1 MQVNKLTDGIDIS
14 SHERFLAAR
23 KSTWVSVLVNC
34 FLTSGQVIT
43 GVFSGSQGLIADGI
57 HSLSDLVSDFVVLI
71 ANHKSKKNPDDDHHY
86 GHHRYEN
93 GASLILG
100 TILFIVGIGMLW
112 SAANKMQQP
121 DDIPQVHIVAL
132 WVALAALV
140 IKELLFRYM
149 LAVATR
155 VKSTMLVANAWH
167 ARSDAASSLVVA
179 IGIIG
184 SLSGFK
190 LLDPVAALVVGLI
203 VTRMGYSFMSDS
215 LHDLMDRAVD
225 IETENSIKTT
235 LLSTPGVEG
244 IHDLKTRKM
253 GDLVVVDVHLEIDG
267 DLSVKVGHDIAV
279 LARKSVLD
287 NHHVLN
293 VMRTVVIGATLLLSP
308 CVMAGSDG
316 VEHAMKMM
324 NKSYRAA
331 LKEEDVTSFRKDMR
345 ELKATAESILNSP
358 VEGYDRETYVAGM
371 SLLIDEVT
379 AVESTAEKEGLDA
392 GKIAAQKLGSLMRKY
407 HNKLGVD

>member
-1 MQVNKLTDGIDIS
+1 MLY
-14 SHERFLAAR
+14 
-23 KSTWVSVLVNC
+23 
-34 FLTSGQVIT
+34 
-43 GVFSGSQGLIADGI
+43 
-57 HSLSDLVSDFVVLI
+57 SLQTIKV
-71 ANHKSKKNPDDDHHY
+71 NPDDDHHY

-112 SAANKMQQP
+112 SAVNKMKQP

-184 SLSGFK
+184 NLSGFK
-190 LLDPVAALVVGLI
+190 LLDPVAAMVVGLI

-215 LHDLMDRAVD
+215 LHDLMDRSVD
-225 IETENSIKTT
+225 IETENKIKTT

-253 GDLVVVDVHLEIDG
+253 GDLVVVDVHLEING
-267 DLSVKVGHDIAV
+267 NLSVKVGHDIAV

-293 VMRTVVIGATLLLSP
+293 VMTHVDP
-308 CVMAGSDG
+308 FF
-316 VEHAMKMM
+316 
-324 NKSYRAA
+324 
-331 LKEEDVTSFRKDMR
+331 KEVS
-345 ELKATAESILNSP
+345 
-358 VEGYDRETYVAGM
+358 
-371 SLLIDEVT
+371 
-379 AVESTAEKEGLDA
+379 GLDY
-392 GKIAAQKLGSLMRKY
+392 GSVNNHKQ
-407 HNKLGVD
+407 

>member
-1 MQVNKLTDGIDIS
+1 MK
-14 SHERFLAAR
+14 
-23 KSTWVSVLVNC
+23 
-34 FLTSGQVIT
+34 
-43 GVFSGSQGLIADGI
+43 
-57 HSLSDLVSDFVVLI
+57 
-71 ANHKSKKNPDDDHHY
+71 
-86 GHHRYEN
+86 
-93 GASLILG
+93 
-100 TILFIVGIGMLW
+100 
-112 SAANKMQQP
+112 QP

-184 SLSGFK
+184 NLSGFK
-190 LLDPVAALVVGLI
+190 LLDPVAAMVVGLI

-215 LHDLMDRAVD
+215 LHDLMDRSVD
-225 IETENSIKTT
+225 IETENKIKTT

-253 GDLVVVDVHLEIDG
+253 GDLVVVDVHLEING
-267 DLSVKVGHDIAV
+267 NLSVKVGHDIAV

-293 VMRTVVIGATLLLSP
+293 VMTHVDP
-308 CVMAGSDG
+308 
-316 VEHAMKMM
+316 
-324 NKSYRAA
+324 
-331 LKEEDVTSFRKDMR
+331 FF
-345 ELKATAESILNSP
+345 
-358 VEGYDRETYVAGM
+358 
-371 SLLIDEVT
+371 
-379 AVESTAEKEGLDA
+379 KEGSGLDY
-392 GKIAAQKLGSLMRKY
+392 GSVNNHKQ
-407 HNKLGVD
+407 

>member
-1 MQVNKLTDGIDIS
+1 
-14 SHERFLAAR
+14 
-23 KSTWVSVLVNC
+23 
-34 FLTSGQVIT
+34 
-43 GVFSGSQGLIADGI
+43 
-57 HSLSDLVSDFVVLI
+57 
-71 ANHKSKKNPDDDHHY
+71 
-86 GHHRYEN
+86 
-93 GASLILG
+93 
-100 TILFIVGIGMLW
+100 
-112 SAANKMQQP
+112 
-121 DDIPQVHIVAL
+121 
-132 WVALAALV
+132 
-140 IKELLFRYM
+140 
-149 LAVATR
+149 
-155 VKSTMLVANAWH
+155 MLVANAWH

-267 DLSVKVGHDIAV
+267 NLSVKVGHDIAV

-293 VMRTVVIGATLLLSP
+293 VMTHVDP
-308 CVMAGSDG
+308 YFKEGSD
-316 VEHAMKMM
+316 
-324 NKSYRAA
+324 
-331 LKEEDVTSFRKDMR
+331 
-345 ELKATAESILNSP
+345 
-358 VEGYDRETYVAGM
+358 
-371 SLLIDEVT
+371 
-379 AVESTAEKEGLDA
+379 LDY
-392 GKIAAQKLGSLMRKY
+392 GSVNNHK
-407 HNKLGVD
+407 

>member
-1 MQVNKLTDGIDIS
+1 
-14 SHERFLAAR
+14 
-23 KSTWVSVLVNC
+23 
-34 FLTSGQVIT
+34 
-43 GVFSGSQGLIADGI
+43 
-57 HSLSDLVSDFVVLI
+57 
-71 ANHKSKKNPDDDHHY
+71 
-86 GHHRYEN
+86 
-93 GASLILG
+93 
-100 TILFIVGIGMLW
+100 
-112 SAANKMQQP
+112 MQQP

-155 VKSTMLVANAWH
+155 VKSTMLVANARH

-293 VMRTVVIGATLLLSP
+293 VMTHVDPYFKG
-308 CVMAGSDG
+308 D
-316 VEHAMKMM
+316 
-324 NKSYRAA
+324 
-331 LKEEDVTSFRKDMR
+331 
-345 ELKATAESILNSP
+345 NSP
-358 VEGYDRETYVAGM
+358 GCG
-371 SLLIDEVT
+371 
-379 AVESTAEKEGLDA
+379 
-392 GKIAAQKLGSLMRKY
+392 GK
-407 HNKLGVD
+407 

>member
-1 MQVNKLTDGIDIS
+1 M
-14 SHERFLAAR
+14 R
-23 KSTWVSVLVNC
+23 
-34 FLTSGQVIT
+34 
-43 GVFSGSQGLIADGI
+43 
-57 HSLSDLVSDFVVLI
+57 
-71 ANHKSKKNPDDDHHY
+71 
-86 GHHRYEN
+86 
-93 GASLILG
+93 
-100 TILFIVGIGMLW
+100 
-112 SAANKMQQP
+112 
-121 DDIPQVHIVAL
+121 
-132 WVALAALV
+132 
-140 IKELLFRYM
+140 
-149 LAVATR
+149 
-155 VKSTMLVANAWH
+155 H

-235 LLSTPGVEG
+235 LLSTHGVEG

-293 VMRTVVIGATLLLSP
+293 VMTHVDP
-308 CVMAGSDG
+308 YFKEGSD
-316 VEHAMKMM
+316 
-324 NKSYRAA
+324 
-331 LKEEDVTSFRKDMR
+331 
-345 ELKATAESILNSP
+345 
-358 VEGYDRETYVAGM
+358 
-371 SLLIDEVT
+371 
-379 AVESTAEKEGLDA
+379 LDY
-392 GKIAAQKLGSLMRKY
+392 GSVNNHKQ
-407 HNKLGVD
+407 

>member
-1 MQVNKLTDGIDIS
+1 M
-14 SHERFLAAR
+14 R
-23 KSTWVSVLVNC
+23 
-34 FLTSGQVIT
+34 
-43 GVFSGSQGLIADGI
+43 IACI
-57 HSLSDLVSDFVVLI
+57 LY
-71 ANHKSKKNPDDDHHY
+71 HKSKKNPDDDHHY

-112 SAANKMQQP
+112 SAVNKMKQP

-184 SLSGFK
+184 NLSGFK
-190 LLDPVAALVVGLI
+190 LLDPVAAMVVGLI

-215 LHDLMDRAVD
+215 LHDLMDRSVD
-225 IETENSIKTT
+225 IETENKIKTT

-253 GDLVVVDVHLEIDG
+253 GDLVVVDVHLEING
-267 DLSVKVGHDIAV
+267 NLSVKVGHDIAV

-293 VMRTVVIGATLLLSP
+293 VMTHVDP
-308 CVMAGSDG
+308 FF
-316 VEHAMKMM
+316 
-324 NKSYRAA
+324 
-331 LKEEDVTSFRKDMR
+331 KEVS
-345 ELKATAESILNSP
+345 
-358 VEGYDRETYVAGM
+358 
-371 SLLIDEVT
+371 
-379 AVESTAEKEGLDA
+379 GLDY
-392 GKIAAQKLGSLMRKY
+392 GSVNNHKQ
-407 HNKLGVD
+407 

>member
-1 MQVNKLTDGIDIS
+1 
-14 SHERFLAAR
+14 
-23 KSTWVSVLVNC
+23 
-34 FLTSGQVIT
+34 
-43 GVFSGSQGLIADGI
+43 
-57 HSLSDLVSDFVVLI
+57 
-71 ANHKSKKNPDDDHHY
+71 
-86 GHHRYEN
+86 
-93 GASLILG
+93 
-100 TILFIVGIGMLW
+100 
-112 SAANKMQQP
+112 MQQP

-267 DLSVKVGHDIAV
+267 NLSVKVGHDIAV

-293 VMRTVVIGATLLLSP
+293 VMTHVDP
-308 CVMAGSDG
+308 YFKEGSD
-316 VEHAMKMM
+316 
-324 NKSYRAA
+324 
-331 LKEEDVTSFRKDMR
+331 
-345 ELKATAESILNSP
+345 
-358 VEGYDRETYVAGM
+358 
-371 SLLIDEVT
+371 
-379 AVESTAEKEGLDA
+379 LDY
-392 GKIAAQKLGSLMRKY
+392 GSVNNHK
-407 HNKLGVD
+407 

>member
-1 MQVNKLTDGIDIS
+1 L
-14 SHERFLAAR
+14 
-23 KSTWVSVLVNC
+23 
-34 FLTSGQVIT
+34 
-43 GVFSGSQGLIADGI
+43 LII
-57 HSLSDLVSDFVVLI
+57 KV
-71 ANHKSKKNPDDDHHY
+71 KNPDDDHHY

-293 VMRTVVIGATLLLSP
+293 VMTHVDPYFKG
-308 CVMAGSDG
+308 D
-316 VEHAMKMM
+316 
-324 NKSYRAA
+324 
-331 LKEEDVTSFRKDMR
+331 
-345 ELKATAESILNSP
+345 NSP
-358 VEGYDRETYVAGM
+358 GCG
-371 SLLIDEVT
+371 
-379 AVESTAEKEGLDA
+379 
-392 GKIAAQKLGSLMRKY
+392 GK
-407 HNKLGVD
+407 

>member
-1 MQVNKLTDGIDIS
+1 
-14 SHERFLAAR
+14 
-23 KSTWVSVLVNC
+23 
-34 FLTSGQVIT
+34 
-43 GVFSGSQGLIADGI
+43 
-57 HSLSDLVSDFVVLI
+57 
-71 ANHKSKKNPDDDHHY
+71 
-86 GHHRYEN
+86 
-93 GASLILG
+93 
-100 TILFIVGIGMLW
+100 MLW

-293 VMRTVVIGATLLLSP
+293 VMTHIDP
-308 CVMAGSDG
+308 YFKEGSD
-316 VEHAMKMM
+316 
-324 NKSYRAA
+324 
-331 LKEEDVTSFRKDMR
+331 
-345 ELKATAESILNSP
+345 
-358 VEGYDRETYVAGM
+358 
-371 SLLIDEVT
+371 
-379 AVESTAEKEGLDA
+379 LDY
-392 GKIAAQKLGSLMRKY
+392 GSVNNHKQ
-407 HNKLGVD
+407 

>member
-1 MQVNKLTDGIDIS
+1 
-14 SHERFLAAR
+14 
-23 KSTWVSVLVNC
+23 
-34 FLTSGQVIT
+34 
-43 GVFSGSQGLIADGI
+43 
-57 HSLSDLVSDFVVLI
+57 
-71 ANHKSKKNPDDDHHY
+71 NPDDDHHY

-112 SAANKMQQP
+112 SAVNKMKQP

-184 SLSGFK
+184 NLSGFK
-190 LLDPVAALVVGLI
+190 LLDPVAAMVVGLI

-215 LHDLMDRAVD
+215 LHDLMDRSVD
-225 IETENSIKTT
+225 IETENKIKTT

-253 GDLVVVDVHLEIDG
+253 GDLVVVDVHLEING
-267 DLSVKVGHDIAV
+267 NLSVKVGHDIAV

-293 VMRTVVIGATLLLSP
+293 VMTHVDP
-308 CVMAGSDG
+308 FF
-316 VEHAMKMM
+316 
-324 NKSYRAA
+324 
-331 LKEEDVTSFRKDMR
+331 KEVS
-345 ELKATAESILNSP
+345 
-358 VEGYDRETYVAGM
+358 
-371 SLLIDEVT
+371 
-379 AVESTAEKEGLDA
+379 GLDY
-392 GKIAAQKLGSLMRKY
+392 GSVNNHKQ
-407 HNKLGVD
+407 

>member
-1 MQVNKLTDGIDIS
+1 
-14 SHERFLAAR
+14 
-23 KSTWVSVLVNC
+23 
-34 FLTSGQVIT
+34 
-43 GVFSGSQGLIADGI
+43 
-57 HSLSDLVSDFVVLI
+57 
-71 ANHKSKKNPDDDHHY
+71 
-86 GHHRYEN
+86 
-93 GASLILG
+93 
-100 TILFIVGIGMLW
+100 MLW
-112 SAANKMQQP
+112 SAVNKMKQP

-184 SLSGFK
+184 NLSGFK
-190 LLDPVAALVVGLI
+190 LLDPVAAMVVGLI

-215 LHDLMDRAVD
+215 LHDLMDRSVD
-225 IETENSIKTT
+225 IETENKIKTT

-253 GDLVVVDVHLEIDG
+253 GDLVVVDVHLEING
-267 DLSVKVGHDIAV
+267 NLSVKVGHDIAV

-293 VMRTVVIGATLLLSP
+293 VMTHVDP
-308 CVMAGSDG
+308 
-316 VEHAMKMM
+316 
-324 NKSYRAA
+324 
-331 LKEEDVTSFRKDMR
+331 FF
-345 ELKATAESILNSP
+345 
-358 VEGYDRETYVAGM
+358 
-371 SLLIDEVT
+371 
-379 AVESTAEKEGLDA
+379 KEGSGLDY
-392 GKIAAQKLGSLMRKY
+392 GSVNNHKQ
-407 HNKLGVD
+407 

>member
-1 MQVNKLTDGIDIS
+1 
-14 SHERFLAAR
+14 
-23 KSTWVSVLVNC
+23 
-34 FLTSGQVIT
+34 
-43 GVFSGSQGLIADGI
+43 
-57 HSLSDLVSDFVVLI
+57 
-71 ANHKSKKNPDDDHHY
+71 
-86 GHHRYEN
+86 
-93 GASLILG
+93 
-100 TILFIVGIGMLW
+100 
-112 SAANKMQQP
+112 MQQP

-293 VMRTVVIGATLLLSP
+293 VMTHVDP
-308 CVMAGSDG
+308 YFKEGSD
-316 VEHAMKMM
+316 
-324 NKSYRAA
+324 
-331 LKEEDVTSFRKDMR
+331 
-345 ELKATAESILNSP
+345 
-358 VEGYDRETYVAGM
+358 
-371 SLLIDEVT
+371 
-379 AVESTAEKEGLDA
+379 LDY
-392 GKIAAQKLGSLMRKY
+392 GSVNNHKQ
-407 HNKLGVD
+407 

>member
-1 MQVNKLTDGIDIS
+1 
-14 SHERFLAAR
+14 
-23 KSTWVSVLVNC
+23 
-34 FLTSGQVIT
+34 
-43 GVFSGSQGLIADGI
+43 
-57 HSLSDLVSDFVVLI
+57 
-71 ANHKSKKNPDDDHHY
+71 
-86 GHHRYEN
+86 
-93 GASLILG
+93 
-100 TILFIVGIGMLW
+100 
-112 SAANKMQQP
+112 MQQP

-279 LARKSVLD
+279 LAGKSVLD

-293 VMRTVVIGATLLLSP
+293 VMTHVDPYFKG
-308 CVMAGSDG
+308 D
-316 VEHAMKMM
+316 
-324 NKSYRAA
+324 
-331 LKEEDVTSFRKDMR
+331 
-345 ELKATAESILNSP
+345 NSH
-358 VEGYDRETYVAGM
+358 GCG
-371 SLLIDEVT
+371 
-379 AVESTAEKEGLDA
+379 
-392 GKIAAQKLGSLMRKY
+392 GK
-407 HNKLGVD
+407 

>member
-1 MQVNKLTDGIDIS
+1 
-14 SHERFLAAR
+14 
-23 KSTWVSVLVNC
+23 
-34 FLTSGQVIT
+34 
-43 GVFSGSQGLIADGI
+43 
-57 HSLSDLVSDFVVLI
+57 
-71 ANHKSKKNPDDDHHY
+71 
-86 GHHRYEN
+86 
-93 GASLILG
+93 
-100 TILFIVGIGMLW
+100 
-112 SAANKMQQP
+112 MQQP

-155 VKSTMLVANAWH
+155 VKSTMLVANARH

-235 LLSTPGVEG
+235 LLSTHGVEG

-279 LARKSVLD
+279 LAGKSVLD

-293 VMRTVVIGATLLLSP
+293 VMTHVDPYFKG
-308 CVMAGSDG
+308 D
-316 VEHAMKMM
+316 
-324 NKSYRAA
+324 
-331 LKEEDVTSFRKDMR
+331 
-345 ELKATAESILNSP
+345 NSP
-358 VEGYDRETYVAGM
+358 GCG
-371 SLLIDEVT
+371 
-379 AVESTAEKEGLDA
+379 
-392 GKIAAQKLGSLMRKY
+392 GK
-407 HNKLGVD
+407 